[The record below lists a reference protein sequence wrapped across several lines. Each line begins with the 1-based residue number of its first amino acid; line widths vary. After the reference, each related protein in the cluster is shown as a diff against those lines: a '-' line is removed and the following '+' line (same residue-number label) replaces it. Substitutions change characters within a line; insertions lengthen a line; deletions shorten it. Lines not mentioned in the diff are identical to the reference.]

1 MAQNLSGY
9 KTGFVRP
16 GHNCFL
22 LVMLHLKGLGTALAH
37 VMEDRQERQIA
48 YGSRTMR
55 PAEQGYSQLEKE
67 GLVIVFGI

>member
-1 MAQNLSGY
+1 
-9 KTGFVRP
+9 
-16 GHNCFL
+16 
-22 LVMLHLKGLGTALAH
+22 
-37 VMEDRQERQIA
+37 MEDRQERQIA